1 MQFAGFVLVT
11 LLFCGGFML
20 AQAIFFHQTGR
31 TFWRALL
38 PAGIRYAILPKDKV
52 HMDSFMVMEEYA
64 ALLFLGSFLLLP
76 LIALSVMGFIA
87 FF

>member
-20 AQAIFFHQTGR
+20 AQAIFFHHTGR
-31 TFWRALL
+31 TFWRAFV
-38 PAGIRYAILPKDKV
+38 PSGVRYSVLPKDRV

-87 FF
+87 LF

>member
-31 TFWRALL
+31 IFWRALVPSGL
-38 PAGIRYAILPKDKV
+38 RYAILPKDKV

-76 LIALSVMGFIA
+76 LIAINVMGFIS